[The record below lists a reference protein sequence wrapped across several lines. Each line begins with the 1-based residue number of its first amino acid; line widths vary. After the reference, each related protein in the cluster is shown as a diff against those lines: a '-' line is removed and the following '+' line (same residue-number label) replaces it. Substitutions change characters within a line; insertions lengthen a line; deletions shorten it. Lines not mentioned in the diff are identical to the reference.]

1 MAQCKLRFHE
11 FELILEGNE
20 EWIKEQLSKRQTG
33 LALLLATELGLS
45 GAETP
50 EKLMAFSGIAKGV
63 QPEQFGEQLRK
74 LFEP

>member
-1 MAQCKLRFHE
+1 MAQCKLKFHE

-20 EWIKEQLSKRQTG
+20 EWIKEQLSKRQNG
-33 LALLLATELGLS
+33 LAILLGIELVLS

-50 EKLMAFSGIAKGV
+50 EKLAAMGSFATGV
-63 QPEQFGEQLRK
+63 ESEEVGKQLRK